1 MGLEEVVYKSH
12 YLILLSL
19 TSYPFPSSQ
28 CKPCNKIS
36 VMISPLSSVVGIFLI
51 VKTVPSKIL
60 FVKNQ
65 TLNLNPF
72 KLLLSKDNSS
82 KQCISFFVA
91 GFLYGFFVSIDKF
104 L

>member
-1 MGLEEVVYKSH
+1 MQQNFCDDLPLE
-12 YLILLSL
+12 
-19 TSYPFPSSQ
+19 F
-28 CKPCNKIS
+28 C
-36 VMISPLSSVVGIFLI
+36 GRDFFLI